1 MLWRKRQRMKPQT
14 CSLSIAVPLLIV
26 GMLRD
31 QAFDWS
37 SREHM
42 LPSVAVKGINIKYEP
57 GAAEFTERMF
67 GFRPADDDLACL
79 AGALDG
85 ATVNVSVRVKKGWLY
100 LAVDDST
107 RFEVY
112 ETSVRCDAQGELFAY
127 IHEVR
132 VAVGQ
137 GGQGLG
143 IRAFC
148 RQVSGAQSLGI
159 IRFELWAAG
168 DVRDTSHN
176 GYYTWGRFG
185 FDALLRN
192 EKRFLP
198 FHLSQSQTINDVILS
213 GAQAWWK
220 QHGSERSMVFDLA
233 DDSSMMAVLR
243 AYRKEKGL
251 PEE

>member
-1 MLWRKRQRMKPQT
+1 MPPD
-14 CSLSIAVPLLIV
+14 IAVSHAARASWFS
-26 GMLRD
+26 LRG
-31 QAFDWS
+31 
-37 SREHM
+37 RM
-42 LPSVAVKGINIKYEP
+42 LPSVTVKGITVNYEL
-57 GAAEFTERMF
+57 GAAAFAERLF
-67 GFRPADDDLACL
+67 GFRPADDELACL

-100 LAVDDST
+100 LAVDDPT

-112 ETSVRCDAQGELFAY
+112 ETSVRHDGQGELFAY

-143 IRAFC
+143 IHAFI
-148 RQVSGAQSLGI
+148 RQLAGAKALGVT
-159 IRFELWAAG
+159 RFELWAAG
-168 DVRDTSHN
+168 DVRDKSHN
-176 GYYTWGRFG
+176 GYYTWARFG
-185 FDALLRN
+185 FDAPLRN
-192 EKRFLP
+192 EKLFRP
-198 FHLSQSQTINDVILS
+198 FHLSQAQTINDVILN
-213 GAQAWWK
+213 GAYAWWK